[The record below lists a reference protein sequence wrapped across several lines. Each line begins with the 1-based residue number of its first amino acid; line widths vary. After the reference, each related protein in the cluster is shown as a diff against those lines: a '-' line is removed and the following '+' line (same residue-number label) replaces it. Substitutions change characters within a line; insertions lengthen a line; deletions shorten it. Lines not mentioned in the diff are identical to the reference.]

1 MSKSASYFVKIY
13 DTSFTSPK
21 FLGSS
26 LLLGVEVSQVIG
38 LWAMFKA
45 NMKIHHVNG
54 EIERS
59 ELEAMLPVWCQTKLD
74 PKDLIDAWIKY
85 KLLIVDQDLLK
96 VNEWH
101 LYEGKDLAKSI
112 KRAERNK
119 KYYEK
124 NKDKTSETD
133 IKTSESELNP
143 ELRRLVDPPEEEED
157 IEEEVYEE
165 VDIEVLVQDEVNN
178 EEFFDRDKRSSI
190 NYKIAEVC
198 GWDKPTESQWGRI
211 HKAGKEIQDAGY
223 DASDVETIA
232 QNLGITYGAKAI
244 TPQGIANNVQLVN
257 GPRTATPEDI
267 AKLNKERLEE
277 KQLRDWG
284 NDA

>member
-112 KRAERNK
+112 KRAERNR

-165 VDIEVLVQDEVNN
+165 VDI
-178 EEFFDRDKRSSI
+178 
-190 NYKIAEVC
+190 EVC